1 MGKDWKLVHESDKL
15 TDRNIKRGKIADNN
29 IPADKIR
36 GDFDG
41 DGRIGKEWID
51 GKYDTDD

>member
-1 MGKDWKLVHESDKL
+1 MHESDKL

-36 GDFDG
+36 GDFEG